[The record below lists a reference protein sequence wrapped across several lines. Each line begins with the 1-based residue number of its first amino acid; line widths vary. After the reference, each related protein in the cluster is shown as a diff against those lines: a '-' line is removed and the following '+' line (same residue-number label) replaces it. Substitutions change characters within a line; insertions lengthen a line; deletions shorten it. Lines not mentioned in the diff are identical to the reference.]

1 MLEPAEI
8 AAILLAGPDTA
19 TAAPALIARANEA
32 GGRDNITALLI
43 AVERETDRGRA

>member
-19 TAAPALIARANEA
+19 TAALIARANEA

-43 AVERETDRGRA
+43 AVQKEADHGRA